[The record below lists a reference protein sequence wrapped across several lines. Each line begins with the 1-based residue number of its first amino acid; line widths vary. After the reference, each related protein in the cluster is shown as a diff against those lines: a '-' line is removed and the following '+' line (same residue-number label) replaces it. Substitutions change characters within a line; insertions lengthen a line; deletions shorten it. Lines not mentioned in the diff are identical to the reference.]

1 MRPPA
6 TAGRHQDCDRLGL
19 LHEQALD
26 ISNAESVN
34 YTESELLKSSSCR
47 RPVGFVLQHRSCS
60 MQNAI
65 EFTIP
70 AFSRSGLA
78 HEPQHAQPKLQNR
91 SQQQHRLKHRPS
103 TAAASLRT
111 DQEERLHGS
120 SARSQ
125 QNEDELR
132 QARGGLASTSGKQHV
147 AVLRGSKMSTIA
159 LRERE
164 RPLGKQ
170 KQLLYSTRAECS
182 GVAGRESKPAQVA
195 QTILASLKCSTLLC
209 SGVHDPPCQPVL
221 CAGCK
226 TNREDRRQHIPLL
239 CWRPALSRLHY

>member
-1 MRPPA
+1 
-6 TAGRHQDCDRLGL
+6 
-19 LHEQALD
+19 
-26 ISNAESVN
+26 
-34 YTESELLKSSSCR
+34 
-47 RPVGFVLQHRSCS
+47 
-60 MQNAI
+60 MQNAL

-70 AFSRSGLA
+70 ASSRSGLA
-78 HEPQHAQPKLQNR
+78 HEPQQAQLKLHIR
-91 SQQQHRLKHRPS
+91 SQRQHRLKHRPS

-120 SARSQ
+120 SASSQ
-125 QNEDELR
+125 QTEDELR

-170 KQLLYSTRAECS
+170 KLLLCSTRAEFS
-182 GVAGRESKPAQVA
+182 GVAGRTFKPAQVA
-195 QTILASLKCSTLLC
+195 QSIRASLKCSTLLC
-209 SGVHDPPCQPVL
+209 SGVYDPSCQPVL

-239 CWRPALSRLHY
+239 CRRPALSWLHY